1 MSSSIDPYQISISDA
16 RIANLND
23 KLDHAHF
30 PDELEAAEWD
40 LGAPLADVQRLTKY
54 WREEFSWRKAEKKLN
69 QLPSFV
75 TSIQCEGYESLKIHF
90 LHKKSNIKGAIPL
103 IFVHGWP
110 GNFLE
115 ATKIMESL
123 TNPGEGQVA
132 FDVVAPSLPNYGF
145 SEGSKKRGFSIDQYA
160 ETCHKLMIRLGYDQY
175 VTQGGRSTST
185 LMSHRFHS

>member
-1 MSSSIDPYQISISDA
+1 MSSSIEPYQISISDS
-16 RIANLND
+16 RIADLNN
-23 KLDHAHF
+23 KLDQAHF

-54 WREEFSWRKAEKKLN
+54 WRDEFSWQKAEKKLN
-69 QLPSFV
+69 QLPHFV

-115 ATKIMESL
+115 ATKIMDSL
-123 TNPGEGQVA
+123 TNPGEGQIA
-132 FDVVAPSLPNYGF
+132 FDLVAPSLPNYGF
-145 SEGSKKRGFSIDQYA
+145 SEGSKKRGFSMNQYA
-160 ETCHKLMIRLGYDQY
+160 ETCHKLMIRLGYNQY
-175 VTQGGRSTST
+175 VTQGGKLTSM
-185 LMSHRFHS
+185 LGIHDRHN